1 MKSAIINARVKP
13 DLKEDAEAILAQL
26 GITATQAITMF
37 YEQIRINNGIP
48 FELKLPSA
56 KRIDAGSNMD
66 GSHHSKPRDI
76 GELATSYFGPENGVE
91 LELPK
96 REIVEP
102 VSFD

>member
-56 KRIDAGSNMD
+56 KRIDAGSNMGD
-66 GSHHSKPRDI
+66 SHHSKPLDI
-76 GELATSYFGPENGVE
+76 GELATRYFGQKMVWNW
-91 LELPK
+91 
-96 REIVEP
+96 
-102 VSFD
+102 SFLNERSLSQ